1 MEGPIETP
9 EAEAPRREIE
19 LRNHPTILA
28 GETVSAFIVFVVI
41 VYATLQEADIG
52 LWGLI
57 PVGILTLI
65 AFLYFVAVWRRT
77 VFTFGPTEIHVVRDM
92 VLTKKDKH
100 IQYSRL
106 ASVTVRRDIFNMI
119 FGTST
124 LMFNVNSSVNAVTAE
139 ATLVLRRPEA
149 DRLRDELNARVF
161 SKETTVEEESY
172 HDTMIR
178 VSNGDVILN
187 AAFGQPTGQQI
198 FGLLMLIYAVVSL
211 FLDSSGGLITA
222 VILLVFSY
230 VVPLVA
236 SILKYFNY
244 RVYRI
249 GDTVTVE
256 SGMITHTRRSF
267 KVNKIN
273 SVRMRAPLFARLMG
287 RVVLEAEV
295 VGMGTEDERMPILCP
310 LKKRADVQ
318 GLMTEL
324 VPELLFEPEQEHQP
338 RGALKAMVIANV
350 VVMVAIVAVFALIG
364 SYAAPHIDGLSPF
377 WRATATFLLI
387 AVPLVAI
394 ILVAGRVALAQK
406 YRTVSMGPESFLVV
420 HGSYDLS
427 FEFINYDKV
436 QFTEVTSG
444 PIGRVFGVSSCEVH
458 LMSSAGFRDITTGLF
473 DPADLERIA
482 DEVNARVR
490 DGRYDYR
497 RYV

>member
-1 MEGPIETP
+1 M
-9 EAEAPRREIE
+9 
-19 LRNHPTILA
+19 
-28 GETVSAFIVFVVI
+28 SAFIVFVVI
-41 VYATLQEADIG
+41 VFATLQDADIG
-52 LWGLI
+52 AWGLL
-57 PVGILTLI
+57 PVGALTLI

-77 VFTFGPTEIHVVRDM
+77 VFHFGPTEIHVVRDM

-100 IQYSRL
+100 IQYTRL
-106 ASVTVRRDIFNMI
+106 ASVTVRRDIFNRI

-124 LMFNVNSSVNAVTAE
+124 LMFNVNSSVNAVSAE
-139 ATLVLRRPEA
+139 ATLVLRTPEA
-149 DRLRDELNARVF
+149 DRLRSELNARIF
-161 SKETTVEEESY
+161 SKETTVQEELY
-172 HDTMIR
+172 HDTLIG
-178 VSNGDVILN
+178 VSNRDVILN
-187 AAFGQPTGQQI
+187 AAFGQPTAQQL
-198 FGLLMLIYAVVSL
+198 FGFLMLVYAVVSL
-211 FLDSSGGLITA
+211 FLESSGGLITA
-222 VILLVFSY
+222 IILLVFSY

-273 SVRMRAPLFARLMG
+273 SVRMRSPLFARLMG

-295 VGMGTEDERMPILCP
+295 VGMGTEDEKMPILCP

-318 GLMTEL
+318 RLMAEL

-350 VVMVAIVAVFALIG
+350 VVIVAIVAAFAFVG
-364 SYAAPHIDGLSPF
+364 DYVSPYVDTLSPF
-377 WRATATFLLI
+377 WMATSTFLLI
-387 AVPLVAI
+387 AVPVVAI
-394 ILVAGRVALAQK
+394 ILVVGRVALAQR
-406 YRTVSMGPESFLVV
+406 YRTVSMGPESFMVV

-458 LMSSAGFRDITTGLF
+458 MMSSQGYRDITTGLF